1 MAHAEDGH
9 AGDAPDLQHGKELTM
24 QRMEWM
30 GD

>member
-1 MAHAEDGH
+1 MLRTGRT
-9 AGDAPDLQHGKELTM
+9 GDAPDLQYGEELTM